1 MAAIDLASGLTS
13 DNAQALKAAVDNA
26 DGQAVSALLNQAAVV
41 AKNMVFNGASWDR
54 LRTPNVF
61 KLLSAVVIT
70 SETTIWTP
78 AAGKKFRLMGFLL
91 TQGIL
96 TGSVAL
102 RDNTGGTIIFRIP
115 PNTIAV
121 VIPDVLFGNG
131 ILSAAANN
139 VLTAT
144 GASGETL
151 DGTIFGTEE

>member
-70 SETTIWTP
+70 SETTIWTLSRDRKTVRMALPPLPLPGMPEPIMLLMDIKAQTVDAMIERLTILRSQMLP
-78 AAGKKFRLMGFLL
+78 ALPAPGKR
-91 TQGIL
+91 
-96 TGSVAL
+96 
-102 RDNTGGTIIFRIP
+102 N
-115 PNTIAV
+115 
-121 VIPDVLFGNG
+121 
-131 ILSAAANN
+131 
-139 VLTAT
+139 
-144 GASGETL
+144 
-151 DGTIFGTEE
+151 